1 MLELVTGDMEVT
13 ARSEVRIRGSGW
25 IPWLQARGVR
35 RSPLAGVHGHG
46 RRLRAGGLRWRLSKN
61 NYRRRPDPANLLP
74 FYRGEPWESGEMQ
87 GTPHPNLR
95 GRWSAGKRTT
105 AGGLEAVYLAR
116 IRQLLGLGS
125 GIGVWRR
132 LVVGDRGGRKKKVWH
147 RGRAWGRPADNGVA
161 PARRTREAA
170 MVGGGWRGL
179 VSRWLGGRPHG
190 RRPDPRKVVGGWS
203 AAGKEVVV
211 AGVAGEGRKGRGR
224 AASEKVGREV
234 GWRGEGGRARR

>member
-1 MLELVTGDMEVT
+1 IHKKMTAKIQKHFFLNCKATPTALPWGVGAAVDSPRTHPGNAPEDCTTSPRTAHCTARFFIDARGGGRGVWASVLELVTGDMEVT

-125 GIGVWRR
+125 GIGVW
-132 LVVGDRGGRKKKVWH
+132 
-147 RGRAWGRPADNGVA
+147 
-161 PARRTREAA
+161 
-170 MVGGGWRGL
+170 
-179 VSRWLGGRPHG
+179 
-190 RRPDPRKVVGGWS
+190 
-203 AAGKEVVV
+203 
-211 AGVAGEGRKGRGR
+211 
-224 AASEKVGREV
+224 
-234 GWRGEGGRARR
+234 